1 VSTATCTC
9 LLLLLQQARP
19 LQHKLAHVEGGQQR
33 PQLILVS
40 CYVLHGILLQK
51 IAIVF
56 IDLQHNRHG
65 QTTGSKPLAASAPE
79 QFMGACCNAMDVANM
94 PIPIQA
100 DLQKS
105 LQNRLKKIA

>member
-1 VSTATCTC
+1 

-65 QTTGSKPLAASAPE
+65 QTCKRLAASAPE
-79 QFMGACCNAMDVANM
+79 QFMCACCNAMDVANM

-100 DLQKS
+100 DLQKYLQALQNSVS
-105 LQNRLKKIA
+105 LQ